1 MKLCQVNHLCNR
13 IRKRACPVSSSDH
26 KVGSLPYI
34 SFKKA
39 STTSIKGVS
48 KLFLYGKK
56 LASGL
61 GAVSEGFYLVY
72 RHGLYKDINNPQN
85 TRYVQY
91 FCRRLCKVFNID
103 VHVHGDIPRKPALW
117 VSNHIS
123 WLDVAVLG
131 SGARVFF
138 LAKAEI
144 EKWPVFGKLAKS
156 GGTLFIQRGSG
167 DSIKIREQITAF
179 LKQDIPVLFFPEAT
193 TTDGSK
199 VKKVHGRI
207 LGAAIEAQRDVQICL
222 ICYVNQ
228 QGGLDQV
235 SPFIGNISFAA
246 DQLFATLDPTLR
258 RLEWDGIGPLVLADT
273 VGFVRN
279 LAHALVES
287 FKATLEETLE
297 ASLLL
302 HVIDSSSPD
311 HMEQIEAVEK
321 VLKEIGADIPILRVY
336 NKIDQSGEQAKIIY
350 AKPNVPERVYVS
362 AHTGEGFDLLR
373 QAVQEC
379 LMGQIQNFD
388 VLLKPAYGKLRNQLY
403 ALNVIQ
409 SENYDDEGNLHLQVY
424 IAPHKLEQLIK
435 QAHLPI
441 DEILGLKAKQF
452 HRELEEFEIK
462 N

>member
-1 MKLCQVNHLCNR
+1 MLNEAVPSEPSMQSNTEIK
-13 IRKRACPVSSSDH
+13 
-26 KVGSLPYI
+26 
-34 SFKKA
+34 
-39 STTSIKGVS
+39 TTSIKGVS

-61 GAVSEGFYLVY
+61 GTVSEGFYLVY

-235 SPFIGNISFAA
+235 SPFIGNISFAEHVKKV
-246 DQLFATLDPTLR
+246 
-258 RLEWDGIGPLVLADT
+258 LEMPQVTAHLVALPAICTAGHTVESLTALVQQKMVQGLAD
-273 VGFVRN
+273 F
-279 LAHALVES
+279 H
-287 FKATLEETLE
+287 
-297 ASLLL
+297 
-302 HVIDSSSPD
+302 H
-311 HMEQIEAVEK
+311 K
-321 VLKEIGADIPILRVY
+321 VLKSQL
-336 NKIDQSGEQAKIIY
+336 NMQQA
-350 AKPNVPERVYVS
+350 
-362 AHTGEGFDLLR
+362 
-373 QAVQEC
+373 
-379 LMGQIQNFD
+379 
-388 VLLKPAYGKLRNQLY
+388 
-403 ALNVIQ
+403 
-409 SENYDDEGNLHLQVY
+409 
-424 IAPHKLEQLIK
+424 
-435 QAHLPI
+435 
-441 DEILGLKAKQF
+441 
-452 HRELEEFEIK
+452 
-462 N
+462 